1 MALDKLSEI
10 VVNLLVVA
18 QTLTGYGPPAEPPTV
33 ALISHGELEQAACDR
48 PCEVYGWYPFGATV
62 YLDDRLDPLR
72 DIRARA
78 ILLHELVH
86 YLQNQHGAFADQP
99 ACVRW
104 AMREREA
111 YLVQA
116 RWLAKHRVKFRMP
129 VAGARPWKADCAVEA
144 SATVPD
150 E

>member
-1 MALDKLSEI
+1 MALDKMSEI
-10 VVNLLVVA
+10 VVNLLLVA
-18 QTLTGYGPPAEPPTV
+18 QTMTGYGPPDEAPTV
-33 ALISHGELEQAACDR
+33 TMMSQGELAEIACDG

-62 YLDDRLDPLR
+62 YLNDRLDPVR

-86 YLQNQHGAFADQP
+86 YLQNEHGAFSDQP
-99 ACVRW
+99 PCVGW

-111 YLVQA
+111 YLIQA
-116 RWLAKHRVKFRMP
+116 RWLAKHRVGFRMP
-129 VAGARPWKADCAVEA
+129 PAGLPPWKMDCTIEA
-144 SATVPD
+144 SASAPV